1 MLQVVK
7 SLNTSLGRINPNQN
21 WASQAF
27 STTIAIAYSA
37 IASVAAVAEA
47 SAIASRIENHD
58 VAVDRFSKKNI
69 RELTKN
75 WKIMTKQL

>member
-37 IASVAAVAEA
+37 IASVAAVAVA
-47 SAIASRIENHD
+47 SWSLVGD
-58 VAVDRFSKKNI
+58 MAVGQN
-69 RELTKN
+69 
-75 WKIMTKQL
+75 Q